1 MFALPGVPGC
11 GLVTA
16 SMLGF
21 DVLALLPVFAAPN
34 AVILPTAELPLL
46 LFATLFE
53 LAGVEDLLL
62 LDEDV
67 DPVYLELPL
76 APNAIYKS
84 HS

>member
-16 SMLGF
+16 SILGF
-21 DVLALLPVFAAPN
+21 DVLALLPVFAAPS

-53 LAGVEDLLL
+53 LDGVEDLLL
-62 LDEDV
+62 LDGDV